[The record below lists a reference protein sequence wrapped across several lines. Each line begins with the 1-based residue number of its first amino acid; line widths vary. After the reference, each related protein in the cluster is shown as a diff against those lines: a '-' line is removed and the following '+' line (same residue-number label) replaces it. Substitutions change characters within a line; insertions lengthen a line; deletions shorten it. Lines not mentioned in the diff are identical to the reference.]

1 MPDMTF
7 IYSCIVYMLLD
18 KNRFIISR
26 KDKNKMRLLI
36 DYLL

>member
-1 MPDMTF
+1 M
-7 IYSCIVYMLLD
+7 YMLLD
-18 KNRFIISR
+18 KNRFIISQ